1 MNRLL
6 GPLAGALIGL
16 LIGRNGWTALAGA
29 VIGWLVQ
36 SGLWRLLFHADGN
49 DRDALMK
56 SVFAILGRLAKADG
70 RVSEEEIAGC
80 EQLMRRLGLDDHGR
94 RVAVEAFTQG
104 KDAGFDLSPA
114 WAQLRQ
120 GRRQALLFMD
130 VFIDMALA
138 DGSVHLEERRI
149 LAKAAWMLGLRESAL
164 EMLLVR
170 RRQGGAGRVGGGA
183 VAGDPYA
190 ILGLDSRASENDIRR
205 AFRKLI
211 SRHHPDKLAA
221 SGATPEA
228 VRLAQQKTQ
237 EIIAAYE
244 RIKSARGMS

>member
-6 GPLAGALIGL
+6 GPLVGALIGL
-16 LIGRNGWTALAGA
+16 ALGRNGWTALAGA

-36 SGLWRLLFHADGN
+36 SGLWRMMLHGGSGE
-49 DRDALMK
+49 RDAMMK
-56 SVFAILGRLAKADG
+56 AVFAILGRLAKADG
-70 RVSEEEIAGC
+70 RVSEQEIGEC
-80 EQLMRRLGLDDHGR
+80 EQLMRRLALDEPGR
-94 RVAVEAFTQG
+94 RNAVAAFTHG
-104 KDAGFDLSPA
+104 KDPAHDLSPA
-114 WAQLRQ
+114 WSQLRQ
-120 GRRQALLFMD
+120 ARRQALLFMD

-138 DGSVHLEERRI
+138 DGSVHPEEHRI

-164 EMLLVR
+164 DRLLAR
-170 RRQGGAGRVGGGA
+170 RRQGQRRSGSTGP

-190 ILGLDSRASENDIRR
+190 VLGLDHRANENDIRR

-244 RIKSARGMS
+244 RIKSARGFG